1 MFLRRH
7 KILKMNLTE
16 KTLAELSELFQS
28 GEVSSREITEAFIT
42 NIEAKEKG
50 INAFVTTTFGIARE
64 MADAA
69 DKRKANNALLSPIDG
84 MPITLK
90 DVVCTKEAKTTA
102 SSNILKDFQSPYDA
116 TVWKKLKSAGAVLL
130 GKMNTDEFTM
140 GGSTETSAFG
150 VTKNPHDLTRV
161 AGGSSGGSAAA
172 IGANM
177 CAGSIGTDT
186 GGSIRQPAS
195 YCGCVGLKVS
205 YGRVSRWGTIPMASS
220 LDTVGPLAKTAE
232 DCAMI
237 MQVIAGKD
245 PKDAT
250 TPDKAV
256 PDYLASLK
264 KNIKGMKIGIP
275 KEYFSDAIDKEIIE
289 ALEKTKQVLK
299 SLGAELVEISLPH
312 TKYAVPVY
320 YIIAPSEISAN
331 LARFDGIRYGS
342 GIQGKDLE
350 DIYTSTREQGFG
362 DEVKRRILIGTYAL
376 SAGYYDAFY
385 RKAQK
390 VRTLIKQDFDQAF
403 QQVDV
408 MLAPVSPTPAFKIGA
423 NTADPLK
430 MYLEDIL
437 TIPAS
442 LAGICGLSVPVAVSK
457 EGLPIGA
464 QILGSAF
471 AEGKVLQVGHQIQLI
486 MNNE

>member
-1 MFLRRH
+1 
-7 KILKMNLTE
+7 MNPTT
-16 KTLAELSELFQS
+16 KSLAELSQLFKS
-28 GEVSSREITEAFIT
+28 GKVTSREITEAFIS
-42 NIEAKEKG
+42 NIETKEKD
-50 INAFVTTTFGIARE
+50 INAFVTMTFDRARE

-69 DKRKANNALLSPIDG
+69 DSRRANDDLLSPIDG

-90 DVVCTKEAKTTA
+90 DVICTKEAKTTA

-116 TVWKKLKSAGAVLL
+116 MVWRKLKKAGAVLL
-130 GKMNTDEFTM
+130 GKTNTDEFTM

-172 IGANM
+172 VGANM

-232 DCAMI
+232 DCAMLL
-237 MQVIAGKD
+237 QATAGKD
-245 PKDAT
+245 SKDAT
-250 TPDKAV
+250 TPDREV
-256 PDYLASLK
+256 PDYLSAITK
-264 KNIKGMKIGIP
+264 DIKGMKIGIP
-275 KEYFSDAIDKEIIE
+275 KEYFSDVIDGEVVEAIN
-289 ALEKTKQVLK
+289 KTKDVLK
-299 SLGAELVEISLPH
+299 SLGAELVDVSLPH
-312 TKYAVPVY
+312 TKYAVPTY

-331 LARFDGIRYGS
+331 MARFDGIRYGS
-342 GIQGKDLE
+342 GISGKDLE
-350 DIYTSTREQGFG
+350 SIYTKTREQGLG

-390 VRTLIKQDFDQAF
+390 VRTLIKQDFEKAF
-403 QQVDV
+403 ELVDV
-408 MLAPVSPTPAFKIGA
+408 MLAPVSPTPAFKIGQ
-423 NTADPLK
+423 NTSDPLK

-442 LAGICGLSVPVAVSK
+442 LAGICGLSVPVCMSK
-457 EGLPIGA
+457 ERLPIGA
-464 QILGSAF
+464 QLLGGAF
-471 AEGKVLQVGHQIQLI
+471 EEGKVLQVGHQVQLT
-486 MNNE
+486 MGTE